1 MEFIAEEDERVQKLF
16 ESCFDNWCFADFY
29 NNRNAATSVED
40 VEKYI
45 RFVLEDWALHMREE
59 LDDDELSSGDK
70 KDLEIYEQA
79 EQDKTSY
86 LYAWNR
92 IYCDNGETHGTVVAM
107 CFKSRE
113 PILHALGRKIL
124 LDLAEIQSDE
134 GGDDWLSFDT

>member
-1 MEFIAEEDERVQKLF
+1 MEFITEEDERVQKLF
-16 ESCFDNWCFADFY
+16 TSCFDNWCFADYY
-29 NNRNAATSVED
+29 NGRNAATSVED

-45 RFVLEDWALHMREE
+45 RFVLEDWVLHMREE
-59 LDDDELSSGDK
+59 LDDDELSPGDI

-79 EQDKTSY
+79 EEGKTSY

-92 IYCDNGETHGTVVAM
+92 IYDANGETHGTVMAM

-124 LDLAEIQSDE
+124 LDLAEIQ